1 MDLDIGSGRQ
11 EVFAVGNKSVSG
23 KEGKSMSLMGLWINL
38 SFLYVLFSFYCQ
50 SWKRKPQLRNRLEC
64 LTCEYV
70 YRSLS

>member
-38 SFLYVLFSFYCQ
+38 FHFYM
-50 SWKRKPQLRNRLEC
+50 SC
-64 LTCEYV
+64 LV
-70 YRSLS
+70 FIVNLGRGSLS